1 MSAVNITNVTV
12 LDNPAAFLNPF
23 QFEIS
28 YECLIPL
35 KDGGVMVF
43 WDNKVLE
50 LVGMEVDHFSISCH
64 FKNCEDGFLWFFTG
78 VYGLTVKRKERMSSA
93 MRRFSKVVDE
103 LNLRDLPLQGGPFTW
118 SDDLNGDEDATRL
131 EVAFSEEKVFLSLCE
146 PNGDKTLGLDGFTIA
161 FWQYSWDFV
170 KEELLAKVLAN
181 RLKKVVSKVVS
192 RAQNAFVEGRQ
203 ILDVVLIVNE
213 AIDSMLKR
221 NENGLLCKL
230 DIEKAYDHI
239 SWNFPFIVMRK
250 MGFWEKW
257 AAWISWC
264 ISIASF
270 SILVNGTPLGFFNGS
285 RGLRQGDSLI
295 LYLFVIE
302 MEALTNLINKAQSV
316 GFLLGCRVREK
327 AGDEVQLTHLLFAND
342 TLVFCEASQEQMV
355 YLSWILMWF
364 EAISGLKINLDK
376 SEIFPVGRVD
386 NVEELV
392 FELGCKVGAF
402 PS

>member
-1 MSAVNITNVTV
+1 M
-12 LDNPAAFLNPF
+12 
-23 QFEIS
+23 
-28 YECLIPL
+28 
-35 KDGGVMVF
+35 
-43 WDNKVLE
+43 
-50 LVGMEVDHFSISCH
+50 
-64 FKNCEDGFLWFFTG
+64 
-78 VYGLTVKRKERMSSA
+78 
-93 MRRFSKVVDE
+93 
-103 LNLRDLPLQGGPFTW
+103 
-118 SDDLNGDEDATRL
+118 
-131 EVAFSEEKVFLSLCE
+131 
-146 PNGDKTLGLDGFTIA
+146 
-161 FWQYSWDFV
+161 
-170 KEELLAKVLAN
+170 
-181 RLKKVVSKVVS
+181 VSKVVS

-213 AIDSMLKR
+213 AIDLMLKR

-302 MEALTNLINKAQSV
+302 MEALTNLINKAQSA

-376 SEIFPVGRVD
+376 SEIFLVGRVD

-402 PS
+402 PSYYLGLPLGVVHNSVTSWDGVEKRF